1 MFKSLFWFVF
11 SSELVVGAGDMH
23 KLMRERHTQ
32 MRVREELAAGHSR
45 RRLLSWANNSHI
57 VLLPPQRVVVQNVT
71 SYLQSHSFAAAG
83 GGMEA
88 PSRIWTV
95 DHWFW
100 SFVVVVVIEHDVAAA
115 GNFHQ
120 RLLGHC
126 IVNRA
131 VSVGAV
137 ADLQNVRSCCYCW
150 DDHLQSVGN
159 YFA

>member
-32 MRVREELAAGHSR
+32 MMVGEELVVGHSR

-57 VLLPPQRVVVQNVT
+57 VLPPQMVVVQNVT
-71 SYLQSHSFAAAG
+71 SYLQGHSFAVVAAG
-83 GGMEA
+83 GEEA

-100 SFVVVVVIEHDVAAA
+100 SFVVVVIEHDVAV

-137 ADLQNVRSCCYCW
+137 ADLQNVRSCYCW

>member
-32 MRVREELAAGHSR
+32 MMVGEELVGHSR
-45 RRLLSWANNSHI
+45 RRLLSWASNSHI
-57 VLLPPQRVVVQNVT
+57 VLPPQMVVVQNVT
-71 SYLQSHSFAAAG
+71 SYLQGHSFAVVAAG
-83 GGMEA
+83 GEEA

-100 SFVVVVVIEHDVAAA
+100 SFVVVVIEHDVAV

-137 ADLQNVRSCCYCW
+137 ADLQNVRSCYCW